1 MIRATIAALVVALPA
16 HAADFTAKPRHVGDG
31 DTVSI
36 SLRAKGIDAPELHQQ
51 CQDARGRCYACGRV
65 AKDALTALLG
75 KGAVSVKVWDTD
87 RYGRPVV
94 TLYAN
99 GKDIH
104 LEMIRQGQASCTG
117 SSYRT
122 RSRPII
128 WQRNPKPGRRSGEYG
143 RGNLSN
149 RQNGDVANG
158 WPASGSA
165 KPVGAAPL

>member
-1 MIRATIAALVVALPA
+1 MIRATLAALVVALPA

-104 LEMIRQGQASCTG
+104 LEMIRQGQAVV
-117 SSYRT
+117 YRQFLPDALKADYLAAESEA
-122 RSRPII
+122 RAAKRGVWAGEFIEPSK
-128 WQRNPKPGRRSGEYG
+128 WRRGE
-143 RGNLSN
+143 RLACE
-149 RQNGDVANG
+149 R
-158 WPASGSA
+158 
-165 KPVGAAPL
+165 